1 MNTNLKRNINAFL
14 LSMALIIVV
23 TIGIL
28 GIGLLAIQL
37 GNYLPYVLIALLFF
51 GVAFILSLP
60 MREELKIREQ
70 RKQNKKGYQ
79 DWLSNPNR
87 TTRI

>member
-14 LSMALIIVV
+14 LSMGLIIVV

-37 GNYLPYVLIALLFF
+37 GNYLPYVLITLLFI

-60 MREELKIREQ
+60 LREELKIREQ

>member
-14 LSMALIIVV
+14 LSMLLIIVV

-37 GNYLPYVLIALLFF
+37 GKYLPYVLITLLFI

-60 MREELKIREQ
+60 MRDMLEIREI
-70 RKQNKKGYQ
+70 RKQNKAAHK

>member
-14 LSMALIIVV
+14 LSMGLIIVV

-37 GNYLPYVLIALLFF
+37 GKYLPYVLITLLFF

-60 MREELKIREQ
+60 IRDMLEIRKQ
-70 RKQNKKGYQ
+70 RKQNKKGYR